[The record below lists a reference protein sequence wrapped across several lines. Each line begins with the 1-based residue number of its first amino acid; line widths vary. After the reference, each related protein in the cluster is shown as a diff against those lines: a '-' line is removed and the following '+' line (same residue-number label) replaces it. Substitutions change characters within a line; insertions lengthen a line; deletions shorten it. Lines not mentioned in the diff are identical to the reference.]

1 MHTGLDGVTSGF
13 EGVFHDASTNRLFVA
28 RALSGAAKVLGLS
41 GSSEPAADDEGIL
54 GQLHSLLA
62 APRVRLAHSARSLA
76 SFASYTDLRLSH
88 TEIVRW
94 GPESHSDL
102 GKAETS

>member
-1 MHTGLDGVTSGF
+1 LSTRRSSATERLLMMSLRQVADLWGRAAIGATARQRDWAL
-13 EGVFHDASTNRLFVA
+13 FHQ
-28 RALSGAAKVLGLS
+28 
-41 GSSEPAADDEGIL
+41 E
-54 GQLHSLLA
+54 LLA

-76 SFASYTDLRLSH
+76 PFASYTDLRLSH

-94 GPESHSDL
+94 VPERHSDL

>member
-62 APRVRLAHSARSLA
+62 AHRSVWHVLQEHWRLVLVTLTC
-76 SFASYTDLRLSH
+76 F
-88 TEIVRW
+88 
-94 GPESHSDL
+94 
-102 GKAETS
+102 